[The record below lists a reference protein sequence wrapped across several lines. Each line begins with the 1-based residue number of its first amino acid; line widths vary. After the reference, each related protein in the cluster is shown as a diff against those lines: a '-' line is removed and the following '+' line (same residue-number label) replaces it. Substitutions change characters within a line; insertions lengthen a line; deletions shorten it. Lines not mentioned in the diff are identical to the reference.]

1 MKKTTFIL
9 LFFTI
14 CSFNLLKAQPETPV
28 NLKASVETWFHV
40 TFIKLTWETSQSS
53 HTSFIIYKKNGAV
66 NSDGEF
72 YRLSNSEQSYG
83 HNSYLDKMVSP
94 GMTYSYFITAKVRN
108 GESGHSDTVEI
119 SLPDSL
125 SPAFVYGTLTDAS
138 TGSGLQ
144 KGKVEF
150 IPSFGWQSKKITADS
165 LGKYSSQIIPGKY
178 FIEFSSPGYVTQFY
192 NNARSIFDAT
202 QLQINEN
209 DSLEIDASLNPVVV
223 PKKFMLSGTVTD
235 TSGVPVKSQISVFS
249 LNHHFFINSYH
260 HAWTD
265 SAGNYSVM
273 VKEGDSVVV
282 FANPRDRQYLP
293 QFYNGKTEFAE
304 ADRIYINGDIT
315 GIDFVLEEKPVYN
328 NSISG
333 NVADDSGNG
342 LLANV
347 TLFKLKDPNFI
358 KYKKTTMTDSLGNFN
373 FTNINP
379 GIYILFTI
387 PERGYLP
394 SFFRYDG
401 TTTLKWKEADSVIV
415 TDTSQI
421 TGINFMV
428 DSIPDTG
435 FGRIAGRI
443 KDEDN
448 KGVDGAI
455 VYATDEN
462 LNIAGFTTTDENG
475 SYTINNLPPGTYSVL
490 SDKFNYNSSTAN
502 NISVDYSTTLSQD
515 VSLTLTALN
524 PTTVNESNVRA
535 TNYKL
540 SQNYPNPFNPSTIIN
555 YQIPAA
561 GWVTLKVYN
570 VIGQEVTTLV
580 NIFQPAGSYNVR
592 FDASK
597 YESGIY
603 FYTLYAGN
611 TVLTKKMVLIK

>member
-1 MKKTTFIL
+1 
-9 LFFTI
+9 
-14 CSFNLLKAQPETPV
+14 
-28 NLKASVETWFHV
+28 
-40 TFIKLTWETSQSS
+40 
-53 HTSFIIYKKNGAV
+53 
-66 NSDGEF
+66 
-72 YRLSNSEQSYG
+72 
-83 HNSYLDKMVSP
+83 
-94 GMTYSYFITAKVRN
+94 
-108 GESGHSDTVEI
+108 
-119 SLPDSL
+119 
-125 SPAFVYGTLTDAS
+125 
-138 TGSGLQ
+138 
-144 KGKVEF
+144 
-150 IPSFGWQSKKITADS
+150 
-165 LGKYSSQIIPGKY
+165 
-178 FIEFSSPGYVTQFY
+178 
-192 NNARSIFDAT
+192 
-202 QLQINEN
+202 
-209 DSLEIDASLNPVVV
+209 
-223 PKKFMLSGTVTD
+223 
-235 TSGVPVKSQISVFS
+235 
-249 LNHHFFINSYH
+249 
-260 HAWTD
+260 
-265 SAGNYSVM
+265 
-273 VKEGDSVVV
+273 
-282 FANPRDRQYLP
+282 
-293 QFYNGKTEFAE
+293 
-304 ADRIYINGDIT
+304 
-315 GIDFVLEEKPVYN
+315 
-328 NSISG
+328 
-333 NVADDSGNG
+333 
-342 LLANV
+342 
-347 TLFKLKDPNFI
+347 
-358 KYKKTTMTDSLGNFN
+358 MTDSLGNFN

-555 YQIPAA
+555 YQIPTA